1 MKKVIFYFMLLP
13 FTCLGQTNITGRV
26 INKTD
31 KMPISHASVFLN
43 NATIGA
49 QTDNKGNFTLGNV
62 KSGSY
67 ELVVSIVGYNAYH
80 KNITVNDSPVTLP
93 KIELTAK
100 TISLQQVTIKPVDD
114 PYRSKYL
121 DQFETEFLGKS
132 QLADECKIINP
143 EMLDF
148 IFDENT
154 NKLTAS
160 SVDFLI
166 IDNKALGYRL
176 KYLLTDFVNERKDSR
191 SLKTHY
197 EGSVLFEEMKGT
209 DDQKK
214 QWQQKR
220 REVYDNSSMHF
231 FRATIANRVQ
241 EEGFK
246 VLQYANEP
254 SSKKQSDEL
263 IATKLKYFNN
273 LKAQSYNGYADSLK
287 YWKAQSLL
295 PKTSKILRDFPLT
308 QQDILKLTDQPNMY
322 VLNCENDGLYV
333 TYNKT
338 LRFSKNV
345 RLNNIND
352 ADNTETTLIKFDEP
366 NALIDNNGSLADLNS
381 LSYSGAWGRYRMAG
395 LLPVDYEDPNY
406 VKQGRQT
413 PNAAAMPIAKLK
425 DYAEQHIIEKAYLH
439 FDKPYYAAG
448 DTAFFKAYIT
458 QGDDHQLSNES
469 GVLHVDLINPDN
481 KIGKALLLQIKDGV
495 AWGDFELP
503 DSLTKGDYN
512 VRAYTNLMRNDG
524 SDVFFERVI
533 PIVSLLEAKTPE
545 SGSKAKTLQNVKA
558 DIQFFPEGGELVTG
572 INNKVAF
579 KAVGTNGMGVDV
591 KGAIIDDSNNEVVK
605 LQSTHMGMGYCYLTP
620 KTGKTYKAMITF
632 ADGSQKLVHLPDAQN
647 DGLIFSVN
655 NDSIPKATAYI
666 AASPAYFAANKDKE
680 YSILIYSGGVATTIP
695 FKLEKSTCIVNIL
708 KRHLHTGV
716 ATVTLFSPKSEP
728 ISERLIFVQNYDQL
742 SIGVTSDKQTYQPKE
757 AINIALNVKN
767 RADEASKGHFSVS
780 VVDMSKVPVDENAE
794 STIMANMLLTSDL
807 KGYIEQPN
815 YYFNHINEET
825 TANLDLVM
833 LTHGYRRFAW
843 KPLLDNAYPPLT
855 YESEKALEINGTA
868 KSPFG
873 KPIAGG
879 TVSLISRDA
888 SNVLSQT
895 TANDGSF
902 SFKNLIFSDTTKFIL
917 QAVNSK
923 GNNNTILTY
932 QPYAHPAITIIPANS
947 SNETKQ
953 ALVQYV
959 ETNKKQL
966 ERNLRLD
973 RRRIELQQVN
983 IKATRRT
990 DNYPSSS
997 LSGPGHADQV
1007 IHHKDFENLEGR
1019 LLPQILGQ
1027 MLHGRALK
1035 ILVNKGLL
1043 LMDGVEISSEVLQGI
1058 TSREVET
1065 IEALYGPD
1073 AAIYGMRAGNGVL
1086 IITSTNRITP
1096 PEITSTGI
1104 LPIAVNGFYRAREFY
1119 MPKYDHAG
1127 ISNLEPDLRSTIF
1140 WKPEINTDNDGHA
1153 SLSYYN
1159 ADGPGNYRMVIE
1171 GIDENGN
1178 IGRKVFNYA
1187 VK

>member
-1 MKKVIFYFMLLP
+1 MLLP
-13 FTCLGQTNITGRV
+13 FTCLAQTNITGRV

-31 KMPISHASVFLN
+31 KAALPHASVFLN
-43 NATIGA
+43 TATVGT
-49 QTDNKGNFTLGNV
+49 QTDSKGNFTLSNV
-62 KSGSY
+62 KTGSY
-67 ELVVSIVGYNAYH
+67 ELVVSVVGYNTYH
-80 KNITVNDSPVTLP
+80 ENITINNSPVTLP
-93 KIELTAK
+93 EIELTAK
-100 TISLQQVTIKPVDD
+100 TISLQQVTIKPADD

-148 IFDENT
+148 VFDDKT

-176 KYLLTDFVNERKDSR
+176 KYLLTNFVNERKDSR

-209 DDQKK
+209 TDQKK

-231 FRATIANRVQ
+231 FRAIIANRVH

-254 SSKKQSDEL
+254 NPKRQSDEL
-263 IATKLKYFNN
+263 IVTKLKYFNN
-273 LKAQSYNGYADSLK
+273 LKAQSYNSYGDSLK
-287 YWKAQSLL
+287 YWKAQSQL
-295 PKTSKILRDFPLT
+295 PKASKVLRDFPLT
-308 QQDILKLTDQPNMY
+308 QQDILKLTDQPNIY

-333 TYNKT
+333 TYNKS
-338 LRFSKNV
+338 LHFSKNA

-381 LSYSGAWGRYRMAG
+381 LSYSGAWGQYRMAG

-406 VKQGRQT
+406 VKPGRQT
-413 PNAAAMPIAKLK
+413 PNATAIPIAKLK
-425 DYAEQHIIEKAYLH
+425 DYAEQHVIEKAYLH

-448 DTAFFKAYIT
+448 DTAYFKAYVT

-469 GVLHVDLINPDN
+469 GVLHVNLVNPDN
-481 KIGKALLLQIKDGV
+481 NIGKSLLLQIKDGV

-512 VRAYTNLMRNDG
+512 VRAYTNLMRNEG
-524 SDVFFERVI
+524 NDVFFEQVI
-533 PIVSLLEAKTPE
+533 PIVSLLEAKIPKF
-545 SGSKAKTLQNVKA
+545 GSKAKTSQNAKA

-579 KAVGTNGMGVDV
+579 KAVGTNGIGVDV
-591 KGAIIDDSNNEVVK
+591 KGTIIDDNNNEVVK

-620 KTGKTYKAMITF
+620 QTGKTYKAMITF
-632 ADGSQKLVHLPDAQN
+632 ADGSQKLVHLPDAQK
-647 DGLIFSVN
+647 DGLIFSVD
-655 NDSIPKATAYI
+655 NDSIPKAAARI
-666 AASPAYFAANKDKE
+666 EASPAYFAANKDKE
-680 YSILIYSGGVATTIP
+680 YSILVYSGGVATTIP
-695 FKLEKSTCIVNIL
+695 FKLEKSITALNIL

-716 ATVTLFSPKSEP
+716 ATITLFSPKSEP

-767 RADEASKGHFSVS
+767 RADESSKGHFSVS

-843 KPLLDNAYPPLT
+843 KPLLNNAYPTLA

-868 KSPFG
+868 KSLFG
-873 KPIAGG
+873 KPIAAG
-879 TVSLISRDA
+879 TVSLINSDA

-902 SFKNLIFSDTTKFIL
+902 SFKNLIFNDTTKFIL

-923 GNNNTILTY
+923 GKNNSILTY
-932 QPYAHPAITIIPANS
+932 QPYIQPAITTIPANI

-966 ERNLRLD
+966 ESNLRLD

-983 IKATRRT
+983 IKAIRKT

-1019 LLPQILGQ
+1019 LLPVILGQ

-1035 ILVNKGLL
+1035 ILTNKGLL
-1043 LMDGVEISSEVLQGI
+1043 LMDGVEISSEVLEGI

-1086 IITSTNRITP
+1086 IITTTKRVIP
-1096 PEITSTGI
+1096 PEVSSTGI

-1119 MPKYDHAG
+1119 MPKYDHVG
-1127 ISNLEPDLRSTIF
+1127 NTNLEPDLRSTIF

-1178 IGRKVFNYA
+1178 IGRKVFNYV